1 MAGLGAA
8 SRVAANDVLGGGDDD
23 DDEEDG
29 GGGGGESAV
38 MSLFNG
44 LSGHLHP
51 TY

>member
-1 MAGLGAA
+1 MA
-8 SRVAANDVLGGGDDD
+8 SRVAANDVLGGDDDDD
-23 DDEEDG
+23 DDEEDGGG